1 MENLKLFLRPYEIL
15 SIGPDCGIVEMVK
28 NSVTLDSLKRY
39 LCENQETF
47 NGGINNFFSTFYGEN
62 AM

>member
-39 LCENQETF
+39 LCEN
-47 NGGINNFFSTFYGEN
+47 
-62 AM
+62 